1 MKNEILLAFNQIA
14 ERSKIGHEVLI
25 EALESALVTA
35 YRRSVNASNAQAVEA
50 KVTPETGD
58 IRIFA
63 EKEVVD
69 DVHDERTEV
78 RLPIARQY
86 DADVQLGDVISVDS
100 TPSGFGRIAAQTA
113 KQVILQRVREAERE
127 SQYQEYVEREG
138 EIVHGTVQSI
148 NRSGVTLSL
157 GRAEALMPQKEQMP
171 HERFKTHEKVRA
183 YVVEVKKT
191 TRGPQII
198 ISRTHKNMLR
208 RLLEMEVPEIYTGT
222 VEIKSIAREAGYRS
236 KVAVAALQP
245 GVDPVGACVGMR
257 GVRIQSIVRE
267 LNDEKIDVIEWNP
280 DQSAFIAKSLSPAR
294 VSGVY
299 LDDDPID
306 GRTATVIVPDD
317 QLSLAIGREGQ
328 NARLSAKLTGWR
340 IDIKSLTEASG
351 EAVRS
356 LQTSDAFADLAAEH
370 GRDLDQVAVTMGKI
384 IEKKPV
390 MPEEYAPMQR
400 LVHAYESKRLELRIA
415 NREVHME
422 RLEAIRAEI
431 PARAYRTPIDEVE
444 ELTILTV
451 RAFQDAG
458 FETAGHVL
466 ETLLINP
473 DRLLAIDGISPK
485 ILEKVQMEL
494 LMIEDESEEELA
506 AAAAAEAEAE
516 RLAAE
521 EAAKLEKEAAI
532 KAAAEAE
539 AAAQLAAE
547 DDTSE
552 SADSETSDDD
562 DSQMPKKK
570 KKKKKKKT
578 ITYDDEL
585 GVYITTRQRK
595 SNRSGASWDDDL
607 EDEWG

>member
-14 ERSKIGHEVLI
+14 ERSKISHEVLV

-50 KVTPETGD
+50 KVILETGD
-58 IRIFA
+58 IQVFA
-63 EKEVVD
+63 EKEVVEETVD
-69 DVHDERTEV
+69 DRTEV
-78 RLPIARQY
+78 ILAVARQF
-86 DADVQLGDVISVDS
+86 DPEAQLGDIVSVES

-127 SQYQEYVEREG
+127 SQFQEYVEREG
-138 EIVHGTVQSI
+138 EVVHGTVQSI

-340 IDIKSLTEASG
+340 IDIKSLTEACGDAAKALQSD
-351 EAVRS
+351 EAM
-356 LQTSDAFADLAAEH
+356 ADLAADIQK
-370 GRDLDQVAVTMGKI
+370 DLDLVVVTLEKVA
-384 IEKKPV
+384 EKKPI

-400 LVHAYESKRLELRIA
+400 LVHAYESKRLELRLSH
-415 NREVHME
+415 REVQLE
-422 RLEAIRAEI
+422 RLEAIRKEI
-431 PARAYRTPIDEVE
+431 PARAYRMQIDEVE

-466 ETLLINP
+466 ETLLLNP
-473 DRLLAIDGISPK
+473 DRLLAVDGISPK
-485 ILEKVQMEL
+485 ILENVQMEL
-494 LMIEDESEEELA
+494 LLIEDIPEEEAAIAAA
-506 AAAAAEAEAE
+506 AAAAAEEAAAQAE
-516 RLAAE
+516 AE
-521 EAAKLEKEAAI
+521 EAARLAEEAAAI
-532 KAAAEAE
+532 AAAEAE
-539 AAAQLAAE
+539 ETVAATDETEKSTEQTGE
-547 DDTSE
+547 DDLFGG
-552 SADSETSDDD
+552 
-562 DSQMPKKK
+562 KK

-595 SNRSGASWDDDL
+595 SNRSGSAWDDDL
-607 EDEWG
+607 EDDWS

>member
-63 EKEVVD
+63 EKEVVEEI
-69 DVHDERTEV
+69 HDERTEV

-351 EAVRS
+351 EAVRL
-356 LQTSDAFADLAAEH
+356 LQTSDVFADLAAEH

-415 NREVHME
+415 DREVHME

-431 PARAYRTPIDEVE
+431 PSRAYRTQIDEVE

-458 FETAGHVL
+458 FESAGQVL

-494 LMIEDESEEELA
+494 LLIEDESEEELA

-521 EAAKLEKEAAI
+521 EAAKLEEEAAV

-539 AAAQLAAE
+539 AAAQLAE
-547 DDTSE
+547 ETDDSSDDE
-552 SADSETSDDD
+552 SSTDEDD
-562 DSQMPKKK
+562 DSQPKKK

-595 SNRSGASWDDDL
+595 SNRSGSSWDDDL
-607 EDEWG
+607 EDEWS